1 MAKAKETLSERVYT
15 SIYDDITGLKLRCG
29 QKLTLKSLA
38 EMYEVSYTPI
48 REALSRL
55 SENGL
60 VTYYSNCG
68 VKVIEFSDDD
78 IVDLYRFASELD
90 ALAVSYCSRF
100 PLRDAL
106 CRELRNNVESGN
118 RALSCGEYAA
128 WDEYSKAFHK
138 IFYSYAQSACLDG
151 AATQIRPRLDLL
163 SCIYYHY
170 TNREEINK
178 EHNHILENIL
188 AGDFEQAGRL
198 MRAHLECDMLYAIKG
213 YHAYRETQGA
223 EK

>member
-78 IVDLYRFASELD
+78 IVARAAGQCRVRQPG
-90 ALAVSYCSRF
+90 AL
-100 PLRDAL
+100 LR
-106 CRELRNNVESGN
+106 G
-118 RALSCGEYAA
+118 
-128 WDEYSKAFHK
+128 
-138 IFYSYAQSACLDG
+138 
-151 AATQIRPRLDLL
+151 IRRM
-163 SCIYYHY
+163 
-170 TNREEINK
+170 
-178 EHNHILENIL
+178 
-188 AGDFEQAGRL
+188 G
-198 MRAHLECDMLYAIKG
+198 
-213 YHAYRETQGA
+213 
-223 EK
+223 